1 MNRPR
6 PSSPAAAALVA
17 GLAAATS
24 WVAMLSWR
32 PLAEDTS
39 WTYLLLAGCL
49 LVGAT
54 GATGRWLR
62 LPRAVVVAVQ
72 VALATVL
79 LLLATTGTPLPT
91 PDAFGALADEVAAGG
106 EAARQ
111 YTVPVPADQPVTAL
125 FLLAGLA
132 VAVAVDLLAVGLSRV
147 GLAGVVLLAVH
158 VLPANLDL
166 TPSWAQF
173 ALAALGFLSLLHL
186 VQVESFHQWDSGPA
200 TPIDGEETPAAAARP
215 RARAGAGAGAG
226 ADRETPYAS
235 TPAALTIAAV
245 AVSVATVAGAVVPLS
260 GISVWDGPGR
270 GQGSNG
276 VSISNPLVDMRRDLS
291 RGWDMPL
298 LRVSGETQRRPTYVR
313 LATLNSFNGREW
325 SSGNRTA
332 PASQGAS
339 GVLPAPAGVDE
350 DVPRQTFAWR
360 FTASQA
366 FDSRWLPTPLQV
378 AGVDAP
384 GDWRYDLDS
393 RDFVAW
399 DKELTTAGLT
409 WESTELVLDLKGTR
423 LDDAPDGRRSVDSD
437 YTELPDNLPT
447 MVEDL
452 AEEVAGE
459 ESSPFRQARALQA
472 WFRQEFSYNLD
483 QVESVGNDDLVAFL
497 SEDGREGYCEQFA
510 AAMAVMAR
518 SLGIPA
524 RVVVGFLAPE
534 KVSDATWVFSA
545 HDLHA
550 WPELFF
556 PGSGWVRFEPTPADR
571 ASRAPSYST
580 VDLPA
585 VEQPSAAP
593 SSSSTADPQ
602 APRPENQRPDE
613 RTPEEKADAEDP
625 FPWQELLTG
634 LLVLLAAAGVGAAP
648 RTVRARRRARR
659 LESPDPE
666 QWWAEVRD
674 TAVDLGL
681 RWPAGRSVR
690 VSGAWLARELGRPWP
705 SVDPDEWP
713 PTVPGADLGD
723 GTDTSDASGVSGTT
737 AAGTG
742 RGAGRPGAERPG
754 AERPGAERLGDGR
767 TGLAQLIRT
776 RPLGAQ
782 DPVARLVGAL
792 EQTRYGRE
800 GRTDEALRQ
809 DAVRLREELLVRASR
824 GRRAMATWL
833 PRSLRP

>member
-24 WVAMLSWR
+24 WIAMLSWR

-39 WTYLLLAGCL
+39 WTWFLLVGCV

-62 LPRAVVVAVQ
+62 LPRALVVAVQ

-79 LLLATTGTPLPT
+79 LLFATTGVPFPT
-91 PDAFGALADEVAAGG
+91 PEAFGLLADEVAAGG

-132 VAVAVDLLAVGLSRV
+132 VVVVVDLLAVGLSRV

-173 ALAALGFLSLLHL
+173 ALVALGFLLLLHL
-186 VQVESFHQWDSGPA
+186 VQVETFHRWDNGPA
-200 TPIDGEETPAAAARP
+200 APVDDAEVAPAATGP
-215 RARAGAGAGAG
+215 RAGAG

-245 AVSVATVAGAVVPLS
+245 AVSVATVTGALVPVS

-332 PASQGAS
+332 PASQGAT
-339 GVLPAPAGVDE
+339 GVLPDPPGVEE
-350 DVPRQTFAWR
+350 DVPRQTFSWR

-399 DKELTTAGLT
+399 DKELTTAGLS
-409 WESTELVLDLKGTR
+409 WESTELLLDLKGTR

-437 YTELPDNLPT
+437 YTELPDNFPA

-459 ESSPFRQARALQA
+459 ESSQFRQARALQA
-472 WFRQEFSYNLD
+472 WFRQEFTYNLE
-483 QVESVGNDDLVAFL
+483 QVQSVGNDDLVAFL

-534 KVSDATWVFSA
+534 KVSDSTWVFSA

-613 RTPEEKADAEDP
+613 RTPEEKADAEGP

-634 LLVLLAAAGVGAAP
+634 LLVLLAAAGVGVAP
-648 RTVRARRRARR
+648 RTVRTRRRARR
-659 LESPDPE
+659 LESSDPE

-681 RWPAGRSVR
+681 EWPAGRSVR
-690 VSGAWLARELGRPWP
+690 VSGAWLARELGRPW
-705 SVDPDEWP
+705 SSAEPDEWP
-713 PTVPGADLGD
+713 PTVPEAGLRDGANGTD
-723 GTDTSDASGVSGTT
+723 GTDSGSGWTT
-737 AAGTG
+737 
-742 RGAGRPGAERPG
+742 ERRG

-792 EQTRYGRE
+792 EQSRYGRE
-800 GRTDEALRQ
+800 GRVDDALRQ
-809 DAVRLREELLVRASR
+809 DAVRLREELLSLASR
-824 GRRAMATWL
+824 GRRAVATWL